1 VSGTI
6 TTYEPMFL
14 EVPKEMYKLLNAV
27 YEWKQGSDGTIVI
40 TVKRAQDDANC
51 ITYFT
56 AVRIGNVLVPGQD
69 YTAEAGSTVITLKN
83 EYLNTLNPGEY
94 NVEIEFVDGKVTAEL
109 RVLEAEKTITP
120 TPTPTA
126 TVTPTPT
133 TTITPTPEPSPT
145 PVPEEHS
152 AKTGDTSNLWLWAI
166 LAIIAAG
173 TLGGVVAEKRT
184 RRANGR

>member
-40 TVKRAQDDANC
+40 TVKRAQDDSNC

-56 AVRIGNVLVPGQD
+56 VVRVGNVLIPEQD
-69 YTAEAGSTVITLKN
+69 YTAEAGSTVITLKSG
-83 EYLNTLNPGEY
+83 YLNTLNPGEY

-109 RVLEAEKTITP
+109 RVLEAEKTVTP

-133 TTITPTPEPSPT
+133 VTVMPTPTPEPSPT
-145 PVPEEHS
+145 PVPSEPS

-166 LAIIAAG
+166 LTIIASG
-173 TLGGVVAEKRT
+173 VLGGVVAGKRA
-184 RRANGR
+184 RKAM